1 MSEACDPS
9 SALDVAFDASYSRDV
24 TGRGLSFTWSQSGI
38 NPLLQDLL
46 DKANAAK
53 ASRLVITA
61 ASILLLPNG
70 DYTLQV
76 AASNFL
82 GAASS
87 RNITFSK
94 KGAGEA
100 PTVSIVGG
108 QQQDFKLAD
117 GIRVSS
123 QLLAKSV
130 CAGKQVRWKGSVW
143 SAARRAAVAAE
154 LVLKSRCIGKM
165 SSCRTWRL
173 GSGYMWFAARPYGVS
188 SKPLFSAWQ
197 AKHAVLKH
205 DLCCVFLCRWSLSGH
220 LLTRHCPSQTKQ
232 PGSRTW

>member
-1 MSEACDPS
+1 
-9 SALDVAFDASYSRDV
+9 LDVAFDASYSKDLS
-24 TGRGLSFTWSQSGI
+24 GRGLSFTWSQSGI
-38 NPLLQDLL
+38 NPLLQDLI
-46 DKANAAK
+46 DKANTAK

-61 ASILLLPNG
+61 ASILMLPNA

-76 AASNFL
+76 SATNFL
-82 GAASS
+82 GAVSS

-130 CAGKQVRWKGSVW
+130 CAGKQVRCKDSSQALHLSLMLLPRWLLDAAAKAH
-143 SAARRAAVAAE
+143 SAA
-154 LVLKSRCIGKM
+154 
-165 SSCRTWRL
+165 
-173 GSGYMWFAARPYGVS
+173 
-188 SKPLFSAWQ
+188 
-197 AKHAVLKH
+197 
-205 DLCCVFLCRWSLSGH
+205 
-220 LLTRHCPSQTKQ
+220 
-232 PGSRTW
+232 